1 MQVVISPSSSVIRR
15 NDVRETLTGT
25 SSFRYYY
32 RNSQLRAC
40 DYIHSMKTRL
50 LLNQN
55 DQLLGFLLS
64 KIIDLSAKKDSLV
77 RFSISLIKIRTSNG
91 YESKLNLKE
100 NSIRPYHS
108 INWMILFQTNWFE
121 EKRLKFFWSI
131 RIQGELERQTICMSL
146 DIFFSY
152 SINIC
157 KPNIWWQSIG
167 LSIESVKLYQPNL

>member
-15 NDVRETLTGT
+15 NDVRETLIGT
-25 SSFRYYY
+25 SFTRYYY

-77 RFSISLIKIRTSNG
+77 RFSISLIKIRSSNG

-108 INWMILFQTNWFE
+108 INWMILFGWKLWPTDNYSKKNVSNSSDRFE
-121 EKRLKFFWSI
+121 FKANSRDKRFACLSIFFF
-131 RIQGELERQTICMSL
+131 RIQ
-146 DIFFSY
+146 
-152 SINIC
+152 
-157 KPNIWWQSIG
+157 
-167 LSIESVKLYQPNL
+167 